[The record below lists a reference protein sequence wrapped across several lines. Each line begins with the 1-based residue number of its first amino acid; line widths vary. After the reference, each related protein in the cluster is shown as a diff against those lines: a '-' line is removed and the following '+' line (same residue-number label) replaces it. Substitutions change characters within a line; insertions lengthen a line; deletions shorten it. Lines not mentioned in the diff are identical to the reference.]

1 MNGTKQPPSVLATYK
16 TTLDDQYRFALPKPL
31 LENLKSKYPSDNV
44 FSMVITPSFRTQ
56 SLDIFPLKEWKEK
69 VADYIDTLD
78 SHKQDLMRRAVVGR
92 SIECEIDSENR
103 LTITEKLVEYAS
115 LDEECV
121 IADYGYKLG
130 LWSPVNFADEQ

>member
-1 MNGTKQPPSVLATYK
+1 MRELNLLATYK
-16 TTLDDQYRFALPKPL
+16 TTLDGKHRFALPEQL
-31 LENLKSKYPSDNV
+31 LESLMSRYQSVDIS
-44 FSMVITPSFRTQ
+44 SMVITPSFRTK

-103 LTITEKLVEYAS
+103 LTITEKLIEYAS
-115 LDEECV
+115 LSNECL
-121 IADYGYKLG
+121 IAEYDYKLE
-130 LWSPVNFADEQ
+130 LWSPENFAYN